1 MQFLPSCRWSL
12 EFSSTTLANS
22 LKEAVAEPCLTVKQ
36 GMACGDLR
44 KNLAKVYNGN
54 GS

>member
-1 MQFLPSCRWSL
+1 MQFLPSCGWSL
-12 EFSSTTLANS
+12 AFSSTTLANS

-36 GMACGDLR
+36 GMACSDLR
-44 KNLAKVYNGN
+44 IFLAKVYNCN